1 MNADPPDY
9 FWPETGTVLTQLLIV
24 RDVDRSRE
32 FYRRVLGAEV
42 LRERNPCVMRF
53 HNSYIVV
60 NDEGGPTD
68 DKPTVEARAP
78 SDPNTLSSAMNI
90 RVADIHATYAAW
102 KARGGRF
109 LTEPKN
115 HELEI
120 RCYLQDPD
128 GYLIELG
135 QATGILD
142 EMGRSQGRC
151 QSHLS
156 PGSEMEGI
164 TD

>member
-1 MNADPPDY
+1 MKETPPDY
-9 FWPETGTVLTQLLIV
+9 FWPETGMVLAHLLIV

-32 FYRRVLGAEV
+32 FYSNVLGAQV
-42 LRERNPCVMRF
+42 QRDRNPCVMRF

-60 NDEGGPTD
+60 NEEGGPTD
-68 DKPTVEARAP
+68 DKPKVDARAP
-78 SDPNTLSSAMNI
+78 ADSKTLSSALLV
-90 RVADIHATYAAW
+90 RVTDVHATYSTW
-102 KARGGRF
+102 KTRGARF
-109 LTEPKN
+109 LTEPKD

-142 EMGRSQGRC
+142 EMGMGAQA
-151 QSHLS
+151 
-156 PGSEMEGI
+156 P
-164 TD
+164 